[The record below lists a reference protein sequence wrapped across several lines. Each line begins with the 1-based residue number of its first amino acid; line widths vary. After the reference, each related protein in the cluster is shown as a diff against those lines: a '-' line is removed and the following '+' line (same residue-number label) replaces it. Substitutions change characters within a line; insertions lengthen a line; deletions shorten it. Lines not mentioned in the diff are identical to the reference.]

1 MWNSK
6 KSVTLSIVV
15 CFAFLFILTAAMFI
29 GPYGIKMWLTLYRG
43 FNPDGKAL
51 HDLLSLFKWC
61 FYPCSVFAYVTL
73 YSLIKLLFNIKAQ
86 QIFIVK
92 NVAYLRVISWCC
104 FAVAL
109 ITLIGGCI
117 YIPFMVV
124 AVAAAFMGLMLRV
137 VKNVM
142 QNAVE
147 IKAENELTI

>member
-1 MWNSK
+1 M
-6 KSVTLSIVV
+6 
-15 CFAFLFILTAAMFI
+15 
-29 GPYGIKMWLTLYRG
+29 
-43 FNPDGKAL
+43 
-51 HDLLSLFKWC
+51 
-61 FYPCSVFAYVTL
+61 
-73 YSLIKLLFNIKAQ
+73 
-86 QIFIVK
+86 
-92 NVAYLRVISWCC
+92 
-104 FAVAL
+104 AL